1 MSYLFNKEIDSDT
14 FERSVNL
21 LKKNS
26 YMKLAMLI
34 KIAYDRKS
42 ITLTS
47 VWQVWIKKM
56 DIFKCEKKLMNK
68 SVL

>member
-47 VWQVWIKKM
+47 VWQV
-56 DIFKCEKKLMNK
+56 
-68 SVL
+68 